1 MAHATD
7 VILPTQPAR
16 GLPAIRSI
24 GLGDLKYALAKG
36 LEDFRAMPT
45 HVIFLS
51 LIYPIAGIAIWR
63 ATFGYDVVPLLYPL
77 AAGFALIG
85 PFAAIGLYELSRR
98 RELGLDTSW
107 KHAFDIIHSPS
118 IWGLAALGLFLLA
131 IFGVWLA
138 VANGIY
144 VANFG
149 YRQPATLT
157 EFADMVLATPEGHR
171 LIMVGNVVG
180 FLFAVLAF
188 SLSVVSFP
196 LLLDRNV
203 VSELGQ
209 RCRLAIAEVGDIDAV
224 GDGKPDTEDGQQE
237 QSESRKPPDGWRVD
251 DVERVLPGRIQAEFA
266 APAQLVEPDG
276 CERAD
281 ECEPCGQWIEQGND
295 VVAEGRAPDRDTG
308 DGIDQAEKNHMRRH
322 RPEVLQAFGQ
332 RILEIAKPDRT
343 YRR

>member
-1 MAHATD
+1 MAHAD

-16 GLPAIRSI
+16 GLPVVRSI
-24 GLGDLKYALAKG
+24 GLGDLRYALAKG

-51 LIYPIAGIAIWR
+51 LIYPIAGLAIWR
-63 ATFGYDVVPLLYPL
+63 ATLGYEVVPLLYPL

-118 IWGLAALGLFLLA
+118 IWAIAGLGMFLLA

-149 YRQPATLT
+149 YRQPTTLA
-157 EFADMVLATPEGHR
+157 EFASMILDTPQGHN
-171 LIMVGNVVG
+171 LIVVGNVVG
-180 FLFAVLAF
+180 ALFAVLAF
-188 SLSVVSFP
+188 ALSVVSFP

-203 VSELGQ
+203 GVAVAMATSARAILKNPVMMALWGLIVALG
-209 RCRLAIAEVGDIDAV
+209 LAIGSLPFFFGLAV
-224 GDGKPDTEDGQQE
+224 VMPVLGHATWHLY
-237 QSESRKPPDGWRVD
+237 RRV
-251 DVERVLPGRIQAEFA
+251 
-266 APAQLVEPDG
+266 VEPDSS
-276 CERAD
+276 
-281 ECEPCGQWIEQGND
+281 P
-295 VVAEGRAPDRDTG
+295 
-308 DGIDQAEKNHMRRH
+308 
-322 RPEVLQAFGQ
+322 RPEYHPQPKG
-332 RILEIAKPDRT
+332 
-343 YRR
+343 RRYAADFPSSLFAPISRKDPE

>member
-24 GLGDLKYALAKG
+24 GFRDLKYALAKG

-63 ATFGYDVVPLLYPL
+63 ATFGYEVVPLLYPL

-118 IWGLAALGLFLLA
+118 IWGLAALGLFLLV

-171 LIMVGNVVG
+171 LVVVGNVVG
-180 FLFAVLAF
+180 FFFAVLAF
-188 SLSVVSFP
+188 ALSVVSFP
-196 LLLDRNV
+196 LLLDRHVGFATAV
-203 VSELGQ
+203 VTSVRAVAKNPVTMALWGLIVAVVLMLGSLPFFFG
-209 RCRLAIAEVGDIDAV
+209 LAVAV
-224 GDGKPDTEDGQQE
+224 PVLGHATWHLYRKLVVPD
-237 QSESRKPPDGWRVD
+237 
-251 DVERVLPGRIQAEFA
+251 PGAR
-266 APAQLVEPDG
+266 PAFHPRPKGMRYGAQFPSSLFFPSTREP
-276 CERAD
+276 RD
-281 ECEPCGQWIEQGND
+281 E
-295 VVAEGRAPDRDTG
+295 
-308 DGIDQAEKNHMRRH
+308 
-322 RPEVLQAFGQ
+322 
-332 RILEIAKPDRT
+332 
-343 YRR
+343 